1 MKGTKAMKNF
11 AEHICLQ
18 IAPAFI
24 QGTTLMTNE
33 GPQAVDWLRTGDRV
47 MTRDHG
53 FQPILWAGRTIV
65 PANAPCPSPI
75 QFSAGC
81 AGFNIPEQDF
91 RLPADHRI
99 LLKSSQIELLFGCSE
114 ALAPAKAIT
123 NGHDI
128 STTQISY
135 AASYFHIMFA
145 EHEIVLAEGIWV
157 ETFFPDQA
165 ALAALSPEQQI
176 HIQRLLGPKIGAMK
190 TARVCLEEWEVRLLI
205 SKKHQTAYQ
214 HLSVA

>member
-1 MKGTKAMKNF
+1 MQNLSG
-11 AEHICLQ
+11 HICLQ

-65 PANAPCPSPI
+65 PAKAPCPSPI

-81 AGFNIPEQDF
+81 AGSNTPEQDF
-91 RLPADHRI
+91 RLPADHRV

-114 ALAPAKAIT
+114 ALAPAKAII
-123 NGHDI
+123 NGRGI

-145 EHEIVLAEGIWV
+145 EHEIVMAEGIWV
-157 ETFFPDQA
+157 ESFFPDQA

-176 HIQRLLGPKIGAMK
+176 HIQRLLGPGIGDMK
-190 TARVCLEEWEVRLLI
+190 TARLCLEEWEVSLLI
-205 SKKHQTAYQ
+205 SKEQQTAYQ